1 MSIANDLNDV
11 IEASG
16 DMLARRAIFAD
27 HIPDEWITAAAAL
40 SEKATIR
47 RRRLPSDMV
56 LWLVVGMAFFRNEPI
71 SEVAR
76 RLNICAEGLANDAL
90 LADSALSQA
99 RQRLGKQ
106 PLEWLFK
113 QCADVWGRERYPEDH
128 WHGLQVFAIDGALF
142 RTQDMPEL
150 RAHFGSGNTST
161 NRQTP
166 YPMLRLVTLM
176 NVRSHVI
183 ANAAISPY
191 RKGEIPLAS
200 EFIHSLPDNSVTLL
214 DKGFFGAD
222 LLLRIQAEDTDRHWL
237 IPERKG
243 LVYTELER
251 YGDGDRLLQMKVS
264 PQARKKNPALPTH
277 WQVRA
282 VTYEVAGKE
291 KTVFTS
297 LPVARFS
304 AAQVATLYHE
314 RWEIELGYRD
324 IKSAMQHNAITL
336 RSKKV
341 DLVYQ
346 ELWGLLL
353 GYNLIRREASQAAVA
368 HQRAPNEVSFKFAC
382 QFIANQMA
390 VMAGALSPAHTPR
403 RLAELR
409 GSIGVMFIEK
419 RPRPSRPRTVK
430 ISKTRF
436 PVDRNAAPLK

>member
-1 MSIANDLNDV
+1 MSIANALNDAMD
-11 IEASG
+11 ASAET
-16 DMLARRAIFAD
+16 LARLDLFTH
-27 HIPDEWITAAAAL
+27 HIPDEWIIAAATL
-40 SEKATIR
+40 SDKATIR
-47 RRRLPSDMV
+47 RRRLPADLV

-76 RLNICAEGLANDAL
+76 RLNICAEGLANDVL

-113 QCADVWGRERYPEDH
+113 QCANVWGPERYPEDQ
-128 WHGLQVFAIDGALF
+128 WHGLQVFAVDGALF
-142 RTQDMPEL
+142 RTQDTPEL
-150 RAHFGSGNTST
+150 RAHFGSGNTPT
-161 NRQTP
+161 DRQTP

-191 RKGEIPLAS
+191 CRGEIPLAS

-214 DKGFFGAD
+214 DKGFFSAD
-222 LLLRIQAEDTDRHWL
+222 LLLRIQAGGANRHWL
-237 IPERKG
+237 IPERRG
-243 LVYTELER
+243 LVYTELEH
-251 YGDGDRLLQMKVS
+251 YGDGDRLLQMSVS
-264 PQARKKNPALPTH
+264 PQARKKNPDLSEQ

-297 LPVARFS
+297 LPVERFS

-314 RWEIELGYRD
+314 RWEIELGFRD
-324 IKSAMQHNAITL
+324 IKSSMQHNAMTL

-341 DLVYQ
+341 ELVYQ

-353 GYNLIRREASQAAVA
+353 GYNLVRREASQAAVA
-368 HQRAPNEVSFKFAC
+368 HQRAPNEISFKFAS
-382 QFIANQMA
+382 QFIANQLA
-390 VMAGALSPAHTPR
+390 IMAGALSPAHTPR
-403 RLAELR
+403 RLEELR
-409 GSIGVMFIEK
+409 GCIGSMFIEK
-419 RPRPSRPRTVK
+419 RPRPSRPRAVK
-430 ISKTRF
+430 ISKTRY
-436 PVDRNAAPLK
+436 PVNRNAAPLK